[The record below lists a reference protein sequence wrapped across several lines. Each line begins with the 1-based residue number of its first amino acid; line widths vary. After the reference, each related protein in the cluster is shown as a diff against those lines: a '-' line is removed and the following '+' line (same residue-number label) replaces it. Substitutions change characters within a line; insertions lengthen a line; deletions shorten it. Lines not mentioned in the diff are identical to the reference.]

1 MFKRKISKILIS
13 IVICSSTNLLI
24 FPSFLIADINHKEF
38 LSSDFVKS
46 FQNKEYE
53 KAIQECDALLKK
65 YPNDP
70 LILRYR
76 ALTLEKLHHPDQAI
90 GIYHEI
96 LAAHPNDE
104 PARLFL
110 GLAYIREGE
119 NHKAAEE
126 LHQVVEHSRLPEYRH
141 WAQEQLDRL
150 HSHEISAGKTIEKK
164 AYFLGKTG
172 IVYDSNPLL
181 IPDDQSLS
189 STKRKPAALYEIELS
204 AGYPLR
210 LEKDFRLDALYIG
223 EEYLHSHGAQSVDF
237 TSQGFA
243 LDTKKRTFVGQRPF
257 LLGGR
262 YDFRANFLKSDLFS
276 IVNRFFVNAD
286 TSFWRKTLTNFF
298 ARFAVSNY
306 GPDGANPDVTSRDGI
321 REGIGVTQYFYTKNR
336 KTFFF
341 IKGEGDFNQ
350 TRGENFN
357 REGALA
363 TIGLHTPLLFF
374 HKTDLDM
381 SSSFNW
387 GVYPDFTSLSSLDPT
402 QRRDK
407 GWDAYV
413 GMTHHWKPNLA
424 TRIFYRFIN
433 SDNSN
438 SLLDNTRHLAG
449 LEVVFSF

>member
-1 MFKRKISKILIS
+1 MR
-13 IVICSSTNLLI
+13 NLFCNPGTYLAL
-24 FPSFLIADINHKEF
+24 FLLTPTTSFAEINHKEF
-38 LSSDFVKS
+38 LSTDFIQS
-46 FQNKEYE
+46 FQKQEYE
-53 KAIQECDALLKK
+53 KAIQESDALLKK

-70 LILRYR
+70 LVLRYR

-90 GIYHEI
+90 NLYHEI

-104 PARLFL
+104 PTRLFL
-110 GLAYIREGE
+110 GLTYIREGE

-126 LHQVVEHSRLPEYRH
+126 LHQVVEHSHLPEYRH

-150 HSHEISAGKTIEKK
+150 HSYEISVGKSIHKK
-164 AYFLGKTG
+164 AYFVGKTG
-172 IVYDSNPLL
+172 IIYDSNPLL
-181 IPDDQSLS
+181 IPDNQSLS
-189 STKRKPAALYEIELS
+189 STEKNPAALYEFELS

-223 EEYLHSHGAQSVDF
+223 ETYQHSHGAQSVDF

-243 LDTKKRTFVGQRPF
+243 LDAKKRTFAGRRPF
-257 LLGGR
+257 LLSGR
-262 YDFRANFLKSDLFS
+262 YDFRANFLRSDLFS
-276 IVNRFFVNAD
+276 IVNRFYVSAD
-286 TSFWRKTLTNFF
+286 TSFWHKTLTNFF

-306 GPDGANPDVTSRDGI
+306 GPDGANPDQSSRDGI

-336 KTFFF
+336 KSFFF

-363 TIGLHTPLLFF
+363 TIGLHTPFF
-374 HKTDLDM
+374 YKTDLDV

-387 GVYPDFTSLSSLDPT
+387 GVYPDFTSLSSLDPSE
-402 QRRDK
+402 RRDK

-413 GMTHHWKPNLA
+413 GVTHHWKPSLA
-424 TRIFYRFIN
+424 TRVFYRFIN

-438 SLLDNTRHLAG
+438 NLLDSSRHLAG
-449 LEVVFSF
+449 WEVIFLF

>member
-1 MFKRKISKILIS
+1 MSRIFTAVVILSCTVFLIS
-13 IVICSSTNLLI
+13 A
-24 FPSFLIADINHKEF
+24 SFAEISHKEF
-38 LSSDFVKS
+38 ISTDFIKS
-46 FQNKEYE
+46 FQKKEYE

-65 YPNDP
+65 YPEDP

-76 ALTLEKLHHPDQAI
+76 ALTLEKLHHPDEAI
-90 GIYHEI
+90 GLYHEI

-126 LHQVVEHSRLPEYRH
+126 LHQVVEHSTLAEYRH

-150 HSHEISAGKTIEKK
+150 HSHEVSAGKSIHKK
-164 AYFLGKTG
+164 AYFVGKTG
-172 IVYDSNPLL
+172 IIYDSNPLQ
-181 IPDDQSLS
+181 IPDNQNLS
-189 STKRKPAALYEIELS
+189 STSRNPAALYEFEFN

-210 LEKDFRLDALYIG
+210 LEKDFRLDALFIAEQYS
-223 EEYLHSHGAQSVDF
+223 HSHGANQVDF
-237 TSQGFA
+237 TSEGVAF
-243 LDTKKRTFVGQRPF
+243 DSKKRTFIGRRPF

-262 YDFRANFLKSDLFS
+262 FDFRANFLRSDLFS

-286 TSFWRKTLTNFF
+286 TSFWHKTLTNFF
-298 ARFAVSNY
+298 ARFAVANY
-306 GPDGANPDVTSRDGI
+306 GPDGANPDVSSRDGI

-336 KTFFF
+336 KSFFF

-350 TRGENFN
+350 TRGKNFN

-363 TIGLHTPLLFF
+363 TLGFHTPFLFI

-387 GVYPDFTSLSSLDPT
+387 GVYPDFSSLSSLDPT
-402 QRRDK
+402 ERRDK
-407 GWDAYV
+407 GWDIYA
-413 GMTHHWKPNLA
+413 GLTHHWKPNLA
-424 TRIFYRFIN
+424 TRVFYRFMK
-433 SDNSN
+433 SANSN
-438 SLLDNTRHLAG
+438 DLLDNSRHLAG
-449 LEVVFSF
+449 MEVVFSF

>member
-1 MFKRKISKILIS
+1 MPKIFIS
-13 IVICSSTNLLI
+13 VVIFCSTVFLSSS
-24 FPSFLIADINHKEF
+24 SFAAEISHKEF
-38 LSSDFVKS
+38 LSSNFIKS
-46 FQNKEYE
+46 FKSQDYE
-53 KAIQECDALLKK
+53 KALKECDALLKK

-76 ALTLEKLHHPDQAI
+76 AVTLEKLHHDPEAI
-90 GIYHEI
+90 ELYHEI

-110 GLAYIREGE
+110 GLAYIREKE

-126 LHQVVEHSRLPEYRH
+126 LHQVVEHSTLPEYRH

-150 HSHEISAGKTIEKK
+150 HSHEISAGKPIEKK
-164 AYFLGKTG
+164 PYVVGKTG
-172 IVYDSNPLL
+172 VTYDSNPLF
-181 IPDDQSLS
+181 IPGDKSLS
-189 STKRKPAALYEIELS
+189 STKKNPAAIYLFEFS

-223 EEYLHSHGAQSVDF
+223 EQYSHSHGANGVDF

-243 LDTKKRTFVGQRPF
+243 LDAKKRTFIGKRPF
-257 LLGGR
+257 LLGSR
-262 YDFRANFLKSDLFS
+262 YDFRANFLRSDLFS

-286 TSFWRKTLTNFF
+286 TSFWHKTLTNFF
-298 ARFAVSNY
+298 ARFEVSNY
-306 GPDGANPDVTSRDGI
+306 GPDGANPDVSSRDGV
-321 REGIGVTQYFYTKNR
+321 REGIGATQYFYTKNR

-350 TRGENFN
+350 TRGKNFN
-357 REGALA
+357 RDGVLA
-363 TIGLHTPLLFF
+363 TIGLHTPFLFF

-387 GVYPDFTSLSSLDPT
+387 GVYPDFASLSSLDPT

-407 GWDAYV
+407 GWDIYAGV
-413 GMTHHWKPNLA
+413 THHWKPNLA
-424 TRIFYRFIN
+424 TRVFYRFIN

-438 SLLDNTRHLAG
+438 SLLDNKRHLAG